1 MACSVKRD
9 REVCGHLKVHRFLRP
24 LFLFVVFS
32 ISFFFLLPRAHT
44 EEHEAAFT
52 PWSGYWW
59 PFTHGGLATGLDYR
73 GHPAPL
79 EKYECLTQGSYPGE
93 LVSWYKENYYDQTAP
108 SWYGL
113 CGYWARAACYERIEI
128 LPSSEDNIIFR
139 VGDKKGL
146 LTLAHNDDVTETAD
160 GSAPDVFHY
169 WLLNYIKD
177 QGNAFVAD
185 LDPDEEV
192 WSYPI
197 YRYAMESQIN
207 GDTESVTVRVYYAN
221 DLVHPD
227 YMGTEV
233 LSSTYTYDLFL
244 EDGSI
249 TGGEWTGGSIDDHPQ
264 KLTFSVMAGTSCP
277 YLDYEEVLRL
287 AGSQDDFLE
296 KPGEVVEISPGTYNL
311 ILLNEDSYRIECLPG
326 DTVSILVEKQDGS
339 YEDMIV
345 IVTDGSGDEVE
356 STVVDDDE
364 SMSLVI
370 TAENPPYTVTL
381 TQTDYADPN
390 IYTLKVDLVRTYH
403 QDIPYIPK
411 NGMWSG
417 FALTNPNDTEV
428 IGVTLT
434 TYTEDGQPL
443 QTVLGPLN
451 MPPGEKRLF
460 FFDDLPWRQHEYSDT
475 DKLAL
480 MSDNP
485 VSLLNLFGNSHDSL
499 ACFVQGRATGNHLII
514 PDTVR
519 PMTPGQ
525 TMFGGVE
532 NESFEETAV
541 LLSLYSMEGTLH
553 DEISEVICP
562 KGTLSIEP
570 GIDPFYSMPDSGW
583 IEVIGVQG
591 LDLSGYQCLSSPERA
606 ESLFALP
613 VGSSEKI
620 VPHIPA
626 PGDWI
631 TTVTLINPNDVENRV
646 NLHLRL
652 AGEDS
657 TNDMTIELTPR
668 EKRTLELQDDFG
680 KVEGDDLYHSI
691 LEIAGEHPLVG
702 YYTYSTP
709 YTEDEASFPLLD
721 EADFKEELVLPHY
734 PGDGNDFWWTGFGI
748 CNPTFIAETVRIEPY
763 DRDGNL
769 MEDIVLR
776 LRLDPGAY
784 EVMCVRSLS
793 VERASEISFIK
804 FRVEEPQG
812 SIGGFYLYGNRSE
825 GSPNTPNTML
835 SGANM

>member
-1 MACSVKRD
+1 
-9 REVCGHLKVHRFLRP
+9 LRP

-32 ISFFFLLPRAHT
+32 ILFFFLFPWAHA

-79 EKYECLTQGSYPGE
+79 EKYELLTQGSYPGE
-93 LVSWYKENYYDQTAP
+93 LVSWYKEKYYDEEAP

-113 CGYWARAACYERIEI
+113 CGYWARAACYEQIEI

-160 GSAPDVFHY
+160 GSSPDVFHY

-185 LDPDEEV
+185 LDADEEV

-197 YRYAMESQIN
+197 YRYEMESQIN

-221 DLVHPD
+221 DLVDPD
-227 YMGTEV
+227 YMGTDV
-233 LSSTYTYDLFL
+233 LSSAYTYDLFL

-249 TGGEWTGGSIDDHPQ
+249 IGGEWTGGSIDDHPE
-264 KLTFSVMAGTSCP
+264 KLTFPLTAVTSCE

-311 ILLNEDSYRIECLPG
+311 ILLDEDSYRIDCLAG
-326 DTVSILVEKQDGS
+326 NTVSILVEKQDGS

-356 STVVDDDE
+356 SSVVDDDE
-364 SMSLVI
+364 SMSLVT
-370 TAENPPYTVTL
+370 TAGNPPYTVTL
-381 TQTDYADPN
+381 MQTDYSDPN

-403 QDIPYIPK
+403 QNVPYIPK

-417 FALTNPNDTEV
+417 FALTNPNDIEV

-443 QTVLGPLN
+443 HTLLGPLN
-451 MPPGEKRLF
+451 MAPGEKRLF
-460 FFDDLPWRQHEYSDT
+460 FFDDLPWRRHEYSDI
-475 DKLAL
+475 DKLTL
-480 MSDNP
+480 MSDSR
-485 VSLLNLFGNSHDSL
+485 VSLLNLFGNSDDSL
-499 ACFVQGRATGNHLII
+499 ACFVQGRARGSHLII
-514 PDTVR
+514 PDTVP

-532 NESFEETAV
+532 NESFEEITV
-541 LLSLYSMEGTLH
+541 LLNLYSMEGTLRN
-553 DEISEVICP
+553 EISELICP
-562 KGTLSIEP
+562 KGTFSIEP

-583 IEVIGVQG
+583 IEVIGAPG
-591 LDLSGYQCLSSPERA
+591 LDLSGYRYLSSSGRV

-620 VPHIPA
+620 VPHITP
-626 PGDWI
+626 PGYWI
-631 TTVTLINPNDVENRV
+631 TTVTLINPNNVENRV
-646 NLHLRL
+646 NFHLRL

-657 TNDMTIELTPR
+657 TNDMTIELTPL

-691 LEIAGEHPLVG
+691 LEIAGEYPLVG
-702 YYTYSTP
+702 YYTFSTSDA
-709 YTEDEASFPLLD
+709 EDDASFPLLD
-721 EADFKEELVLPHY
+721 EMDFQDELILPHNT
-734 PGDGNDFWWTGFGI
+734 GHGADFWWTGFGI
-748 CNPTFIAETVRIEPY
+748 CNPIGAAETVRIDPY
-763 DRDGNL
+763 DYDGNL
-769 MEDIVLR
+769 MEDIVSR
-776 LRLDPGAY
+776 LLLEPGAY
-784 EVMCVRSLS
+784 EVMDVQSLS
-793 VERASEISFIK
+793 AERFSEISWIK
-804 FRVEEPQG
+804 FSVEEPQG
-812 SIGGFYLYGNRSE
+812 GLIGGFYLYGNKSE
-825 GSPNTPNTML
+825 ESPNTML